1 LKSHGAFPSK
11 LPNLIATGTSIFAIK
26 DDDSEVDHIISRYSR
41 GRTTNTWQAD
51 ITIQALEAF
60 AGEVGSE
67 LGDPVQETRRRT
79 RN

>member
-1 LKSHGAFPSK
+1 VSSQILT
-11 LPNLIATGTSIFAIK
+11 LIFAYH
-26 DDDSEVDHIISRYSR
+26 SNEVDHIISRYSR